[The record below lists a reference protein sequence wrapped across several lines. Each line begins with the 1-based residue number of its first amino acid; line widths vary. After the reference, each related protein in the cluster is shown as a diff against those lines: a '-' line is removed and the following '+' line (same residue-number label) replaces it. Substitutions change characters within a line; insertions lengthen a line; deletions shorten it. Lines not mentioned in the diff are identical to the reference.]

1 MFFIFLTASEVVY
14 ADYEYNFAAIGAARA
29 GQANMAMVI
38 AFFISVINTIMPL
51 IMRQFALYE
60 KAEMSVSLSAKLSLL
75 KFLNTSVIYVAV
87 HQEPQSWFSSDDLV
101 YDLFIVL
108 MFAVSASAINF
119 CILLSMI
126 CVNKCTVCFADE
138 EMTQREANKLV
149 EHPPF
154 DVENSISDM
163 MNLILSCLFYAPLV
177 PLAMPLCMAGILVNY
192 IVVKF
197 QLACLNKMPDD
208 FGPELTMYFADL
220 IPYATIV
227 LAIGYMMFSA
237 MLYASTIN
245 LDEMR

>member
-1 MFFIFLTASEVVY
+1 LDEAIENGTFSGIETAVVY
-14 ADYEYNFAAIGAARA
+14 ADYEYNFAAIDAARA
-29 GQANMAMVI
+29 VQANMAMVI
-38 AFFISVINTIMPL
+38 AFVISVINSIMPL

-60 KAEMSVSLSAKLSLL
+60 KAETKTEMSVSLSAKLSLL

-87 HQEPQSWFSSDDLV
+87 HQDPQTWFSSGDLV
-101 YDLFIVL
+101 YDVFLVL
-108 MFAVSASAINF
+108 LFAVFASVINF

-208 FGPELTMYFADL
+208 FGP
-220 IPYATIV
+220 
-227 LAIGYMMFSA
+227 
-237 MLYASTIN
+237 
-245 LDEMR
+245 